1 MDSGEMASWAPGE
14 TLAEAESEL
23 GVSDWIDPD
32 SGGLAEGQ
40 SPTHLERE

>member
-1 MDSGEMASWAPGE
+1 MWQPGE

-23 GVSDWIDPD
+23 GLADWID
-32 SGGLAEGQ
+32 GETGELAQGQ